1 MKVERSVYHLSAMLA
16 LVVILIYSAY
26 RAFVLSLT
34 HDEALTFIYFGLLPK
49 TYSEVIQY
57 QILTT
62 NNHLL
67 NSVLIKFLTSRLGNS
82 EFIIR
87 LPALLGHCLYL
98 AGTFLSLRLAF
109 KGRALLLTTL
119 LLTLHPFLIDY
130 FSCAR
135 GYALGMGF
143 MSFAFYFVLK
153 KIQKGY
159 FTPNGP
165 QVFLIMIFLALAAIS
180 NLAFLLPMLAV
191 ILFFLTGAL
200 INVVR
205 TQSHRMNIIKQS
217 VTAYLVPIIVPVI
230 GLFLLYAA
238 PIQKLKAA
246 NEFYHG
252 GTSGLWHDT
261 ITSLI
266 KVTTHDQNFAFM
278 DGVFIF
284 KLFVIVVMF
293 VASARVLQFL
303 FKQNVQNQNQRFL
316 IFTVCVQWI
325 ALAGILLQHTIF
337 EGVFPYDRAVM
348 FLIPL
353 FLMTFIFLGAEIAH
367 MTNRILQGTVRWLYR
382 IVFIL
387 LILHFVRCMNTQYF
401 LLNKPDAHT
410 KEMMRTLV
418 ALNRGKQLAPRSVN
432 LGIHWWF
439 EPAINYYIIKEN
451 IYWLN
456 RVNRSGPE
464 GQYDYYYLRKPNKHL
479 IDDYNLTLI
488 RHYPFTDTYLARPQ
502 E

>member
-1 MKVERSVYHLSAMLA
+1 MKVDRSAYYMSAILA
-16 LVVILIYSAY
+16 LTAILIYSAY

-49 TYSEVIQY
+49 TYGEVIRY
-57 QILTT
+57 QVPTT

-67 NSVLIKFLTSRLGNS
+67 NSVLIKFFTSHLGNS

-87 LPALLGHCLYL
+87 LPALLGHFMYL
-98 AGTFLSLRLAF
+98 SGTFLSLRLAF
-109 KGRALLLTTL
+109 KGRALLLSAL
-119 LLTLHPFLIDY
+119 LLTLHPFLLDY

-143 MSFAFYFVLK
+143 MSFAFYFALK

-159 FTPNGP
+159 FTPDGP
-165 QVFLIMIFLALAAIS
+165 LVFLIMIFFSLAAIA
-180 NLAFLLPMLAV
+180 NLAFLIPMLAV
-191 ILFFLTGAL
+191 ISFLLTSEL
-200 INVVR
+200 INAVR
-205 TQSHRMNIIKQS
+205 SQAGRVNTLKQS
-217 VTAYLVPIIVPVI
+217 VLSCLVPIVIPVI
-230 GLFLLYAA
+230 GLFLLYAE
-238 PIQKLKAA
+238 PIRKLKAA

-266 KVTTHDQNFAFM
+266 KATVHDQNFALTN
-278 DGVFIF
+278 GVFIF

-293 VASARVLQFL
+293 AASARVIQLL
-303 FKQNVQNQNQRFL
+303 FKQSVQNQNQRFL
-316 IFTVCVQWI
+316 ILIVCVQWI
-325 ALAGILLQHTIF
+325 ALAGILLQYYMF
-337 EGVFPYDRAVM
+337 EGVFPYDRAAM

-353 FLMTFIFLGAEIAH
+353 FLMTFIFLSAEISH
-367 MTNRILQGTVRWLYR
+367 ITHQKLQWTVRWLYR
-382 IVFIL
+382 MAFLL

-418 ALNRGKQLAPRSVN
+418 SLNRGKQLPPRSVN

-439 EPAINYYIIKEN
+439 EPAINYYIIKEK
-451 IYWLN
+451 IDWLN

-464 GQYDYYYLRKPNKHL
+464 GRYDYYYLRKPNKHL

-488 RHYPFTDTYLARPQ
+488 HHYPFTDTYLARPQ